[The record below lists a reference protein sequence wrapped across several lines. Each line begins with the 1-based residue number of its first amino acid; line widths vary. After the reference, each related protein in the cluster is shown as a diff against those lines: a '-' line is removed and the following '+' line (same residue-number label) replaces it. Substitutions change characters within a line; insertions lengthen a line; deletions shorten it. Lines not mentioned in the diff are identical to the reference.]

1 MTKAHTSSKLRNTVI
16 GAFMLAM
23 VSTSFSVLVPSAV
36 SPAFASGCG
45 GQGDFG
51 CDTGTAPAPG
61 NNSPGGSTGSNPSP
75 APPSTGGGG
84 NTGGGGGNSAP
95 ADPNTR
101 VTRIYDAG
109 RCDVRGDGKAAIAR
123 DVYTHK
129 IYGYGPDEETSPPG
143 GYAWEYQ
150 GYSPGYGYSYT
161 AWKSGRTE
169 CLYPPRTYFTDETCF
184 ISSTAVVDRVRP
196 TKARLASKT
205 TSSGYSYG
213 STDYNACVN
222 SHSRAGVGVSIDD
235 YGYYRSNAYSRA
247 VIAKVEISITPNEV
261 TGVTPGPKIV
271 ALSAPFITA
280 PKAATASLD
289 CNRGFSTPGVLLT
302 NYTEEDCSSQNS
314 KNPSYRCVANPV
326 LFNISNDPKKELLK
340 SFNAQNSIQFM
351 RDGVPRKT
359 VFGQSITG
367 SSIKVNSYTT
377 QFFRDKNS
385 SPWDTRNGAVYGWK
399 GNIFQMRTSADGKSI
414 FPEGAGTKSK
424 VLKGKV
430 NDTWTLANTA
440 SNPGQPTIV
449 TQKVQWTG
457 TRTIQSARITEVNGE
472 TGKISWVPT
481 TVVVPT
487 TGSCSQTA
495 SMEYVR
501 AIGDVVIK

>member
-1 MTKAHTSSKLRNTVI
+1 MTKSLNSLRSRKAVVN
-16 GAFMLAM
+16 AFMTAMLATT
-23 VSTSFSVLVPSAV
+23 VTVFLPAIPAV
-36 SPAFASGCG
+36 ANGGCG
-45 GQGDFG
+45 TQSAWGCETGDG
-51 CDTGTAPAPG
+51 G
-61 NNSPGGSTGSNPSP
+61 NTPPSNGGGGGGENT
-75 APPSTGGGG
+75 PPSTGGGG

-95 ADPNTR
+95 ADPDIR
-101 VTRIYDAG
+101 VTRINDAG
-109 RCDVRGDGKAAIAR
+109 RCGVRDDGKAAIAR

-129 IYGYGPDEETSPPG
+129 IYGYGPDENTSPPG
-143 GYAWEYQ
+143 GFAWEYQ

-169 CLYPPRTYFTDETCF
+169 CLYPPRTYLTTETCI

-196 TKARLASKT
+196 TSARLASRT

-235 YGYYRSNAYSRA
+235 YGYYHSTAYSRA
-247 VIAKVEISITPNEV
+247 QIATVEISITPNEA

-271 ALSAPFITA
+271 GLSAPFITA

-289 CNRGFSTPGVLLT
+289 CNRGFSTPGRLLT
-302 NYTEEDCSSQNS
+302 NYTEEACSSENS
-314 KNPSYRCVANPV
+314 KSPSYQCVANPV
-326 LFNISNDPKKELLK
+326 LFDISDNPKKPQLK

-351 RDGVPRKT
+351 RDGQPRLT
-359 VFGQSITG
+359 RFNQSITG
-367 SSIKVNSYTT
+367 ASIKVNSYTT
-377 QFFRDKNS
+377 QFFRDAKS
-385 SPWDTRNGAVYGWK
+385 TPWDTRNGNAAGFAQ
-399 GNIFQMRTSADGKSI
+399 GNFFQMRTSATGKSI
-414 FPEGAGTKSK
+414 FPEGAGLKSK
-424 VLKGKV
+424 VFKGKV

-440 SNPGQPTIV
+440 SSVGEPTIV

-457 TRTIQSARITEVNGE
+457 TRTIQSATITEVNGE
-472 TGKISWVPT
+472 TGKISWTPI
-481 TVVVPT
+481 TVTVPT

-501 AIGDVVIK
+501 AIGDVVVR